1 MAKNGAKGG
10 GRRGAVRNRTQ
21 FRLPNGHYAKR
32 NRQTGEIL
40 SIKADRTPY
49 KGVVIDRN
57 PTADMIA
64 RALAT
69 PRKARVNLPALPA
82 RPAWRDR
89 PASRPAVPAQP
100 TAFPHPLP
108 VIGCEQRDAA

>member
-49 KGVVIDRN
+49 KGVVIEKHPSPDLV
-57 PTADMIA
+57 AQ
-64 RALAT
+64 ALAT
-69 PRKARVNLPALPA
+69 PRRARVNLPALPA

-89 PASRPAVPAQP
+89 PAGQPAVPAQP
-100 TAFPHPLP
+100 TSFPRPLS
-108 VIGCEQRDAA
+108 VIGSEQPDAA